1 MSRKVYLH
9 IGAPKTGTTYVQDRL
24 SLNAKNLARH
34 DVHLPAAPLVDP
46 ALFHFRAA
54 LDLLDQ
60 DWGGPA
66 GHAEGGWPALVR
78 KARRRS
84 GTVVVSHEILAP
96 AQPHQVA
103 RAMRDLAGAEIHVVY
118 SARDLARQVP
128 AAWQESI
135 KQGRSWTYASYLNR
149 MERGKVWFSRAFDL
163 PRVLGTWGAGLPP
176 ERIQVVTVPQAGDQ
190 NRHGDPLWLRMCEAL
205 GIDPAWAP
213 LDSDRSNRSLGAA
226 EVQVIRKLNRRMDR
240 AARREATYDELIRQ
254 MLAQGELLKNESA
267 TVRLPPDRFEW
278 AADRAERWIEWIEG
292 SGVHVVGDL
301 EDLRPVPLTDDEA
314 YVDPDRVSGKRQL
327 NAALDAL
334 AAMTHEAARRHDPD
348 KALAG
353 RVRAGAERLRDR

>member
-66 GHAEGGWPALVR
+66 GHAEGGWQALVR
-78 KARRRS
+78 KTRRRS

-163 PRVLGTWGAGLPP
+163 PL
-176 ERIQVVTVPQAGDQ
+176 
-190 NRHGDPLWLRMCEAL
+190 
-205 GIDPAWAP
+205 
-213 LDSDRSNRSLGAA
+213 SL
-226 EVQVIRKLNRRMDR
+226 IH
-240 AARREATYDELIRQ
+240 I
-254 MLAQGELLKNESA
+254 
-267 TVRLPPDRFEW
+267 
-278 AADRAERWIEWIEG
+278 
-292 SGVHVVGDL
+292 
-301 EDLRPVPLTDDEA
+301 
-314 YVDPDRVSGKRQL
+314 
-327 NAALDAL
+327 
-334 AAMTHEAARRHDPD
+334 
-348 KALAG
+348 
-353 RVRAGAERLRDR
+353 